1 MKRLW
6 DSDEPYVRS
15 DVIKST
21 YMDYLIK
28 SMKEDL
34 GIWCLFGILLC
45 LKFEDLT

>member
-15 DVIKST
+15 DVIKSI

-34 GIWCLFGILLC
+34 GIDVCLGFYYV
-45 LKFEDLT
+45 